1 MNIKKIKNNRH
12 FLFQSLTMNQIKHT
26 LKPSEKTLKSKS
38 PNLQQIKH
46 TQNHKTTEKTILK
59 PKKTKTKWG
68 VKKRVSIKSYHKS

>member
-1 MNIKKIKNNRH
+1 
-12 FLFQSLTMNQIKHT
+12 MNQIKHT

-59 PKKTKTKWG
+59 PKK
-68 VKKRVSIKSYHKS
+68 KKKIKMGGQKKGKHKNIPQILIGASSSSKLGC